1 MFNDIQKKLE
11 KEEDKKA
18 KAAHEAHVKEVEAR
32 MKVVK
37 DTSLEV
43 ITLLKSKDGLS
54 LQEAQFVI
62 QTCEQTL
69 KSHMGQLKLVDVVKE

>member
-1 MFNDIQKKLE
+1 MFNAIQKKTE
-11 KEEDKKA
+11 EKQAKEEQ
-18 KAAHEAHVKEVEAR
+18 AAHEAHVKGVEAR

-37 DTSLEV
+37 DAAMEV
-43 ITLLKSKDGLS
+43 IALLKTKDVS

>member
-1 MFNDIQKKLE
+1 MFTAIQKKSE
-11 KEEDKKA
+11 EKQAKEEQ
-18 KAAHEAHVKEVEAR
+18 AAHEKHVKEVEAR
-32 MKVVK
+32 MKAVK
-37 DTSLEV
+37 DTSMEV
-43 ITLLKSKDGLS
+43 IALLKSKDGLS

>member
-1 MFNDIQKKLE
+1 MFNAIQKKTE
-11 KEEDKKA
+11 EKQAKEEQ
-18 KAAHEAHVKEVEAR
+18 AAHEAHVKGVEAR

-37 DTSLEV
+37 DAAMEV
-43 ITLLKSKDGLS
+43 IALLKTKEALS